1 MTTQN
6 EIELSYMHFKDKV
19 RKMMEA
25 QAAYFRSNHDKQ
37 KLVIAK
43 SLEKQVKDMLDP
55 PEPKKQ
61 PQQDLFNDWL
71 GQ

>member
-6 EIELSYMHFKDKV
+6 EIELSFMKFKDKV

-25 QAAYFRSNHDKQ
+25 QAVYFRSNHDKQ
-37 KLVIAK
+37 KLMIAK
-43 SLEKQVKDMLDP
+43 GLEKQVKDILDP
-55 PEPKKQ
+55 PKPKKE
-61 PQQDLFNDWL
+61 QQQNLFNDWL

>member
-6 EIELSYMHFKDKV
+6 EIELSFMKFKDKV

-25 QAAYFRSNHDKQ
+25 QASYFRSNHDKQ
-37 KLVIAK
+37 KLMIAK

-55 PEPKKQ
+55 PPPKQQ
-61 PQQDLFNDWL
+61 PQQNLFNEY
-71 GQ
+71 Q